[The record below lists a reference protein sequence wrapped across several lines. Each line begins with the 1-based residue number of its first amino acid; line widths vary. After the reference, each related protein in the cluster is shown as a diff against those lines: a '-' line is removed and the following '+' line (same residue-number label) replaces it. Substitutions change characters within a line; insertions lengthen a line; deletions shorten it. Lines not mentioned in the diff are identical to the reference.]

1 MNNKLSLSFNQKEL
15 RKTEKKIRRMK
26 ENKYWDMGK
35 ISNLEVES
43 DRLRNKIKIESIKKD
58 YENDQM
64 TSDEWIDHFHEGRVE
79 EVEEV
84 EDYSLPN
91 TPKMRRHRKEVI
103 RNLNEHILGQYMDQ
117 QMLLRM
123 NIIRQVKND
132 LENKECKEDKEMD
145 EFFKVRREIN
155 DIFTSIIFLH

>member
-1 MNNKLSLSFNQKEL
+1 MDNKLSLSFNQKEL
-15 RKTEKKIRRMK
+15 RKTEKRLRRMK
-26 ENKYWDMGK
+26 EKQYWDMEK

-43 DRLRNKIKIESIKKD
+43 DRLRNKIKKESIKKD
-58 YENDQM
+58 KNKNQM
-64 TSDEWIDHFHEGRVE
+64 LSDDLYDLDYFHDLDEGN
-79 EVEEV
+79 VEEV

-155 DIFTSIIFLH
+155 DIFTS

>member
-132 LENKECKEDKEMD
+132 LEDKKCKECKKDKEIE

-155 DIFTSIIFLH
+155 DLFTS